1 MSRKKKSR
9 SLRYKLLA
17 LIFFGM
23 VIMMGALLGSYIYS
37 MNQVKETSEGF
48 FNKVIYDEVKDRMKF
63 IVQSTVSSIQG
74 KYQGQVIEG
83 ADISNLLQ
91 RELGNI
97 RYGKNGYCFVFL
109 YDGTHLVAP
118 DNRNNEGKNF
128 WNFTDPTGKKPVQ
141 QFVSIA
147 KAGGGFATYAW
158 LNPNTKK
165 YEPKISFIAPLKISG
180 MEVAIGTGEYVSDI
194 ELAQKKIES
203 IFEQNRGKIIP
214 LTLSIWGIAVF
225 VFLMLIYVYVSR
237 RVSRPINAVVKNIK
251 QIAAGDFTGLIQ
263 VKSNDEIGEMALE
276 LSKMGE
282 NLAEIITQVLYSAA
296 QVEET
301 AEEIAVGNQDL
312 SRRTQEQA
320 STLEEVAATIEQV
333 NSSIQVTTSNSEEAN
348 QLSHSTLEAVNA
360 GQDSVQ
366 ETIKAMEQISTSSQ
380 KIEDIIKVVN
390 DVAFQTNLLA
400 LNAAVEAARA
410 GDHGR
415 GFAVVAAEVRNL
427 AGRTSELSKE
437 VESLI
442 KESADR
448 VGRGN
453 LLVRQS
459 AELFN
464 QIVENTT
471 KTVTE
476 ITNVAA
482 TMKEQATAGEQIQV
496 SIDQL
501 NQVTQQ
507 NAAMVEEMAASSMML
522 SSESGNL
529 NRIVNRF
536 QVSQNVSSNT
546 VKKTSVPSAET
557 TVLESKPAP
566 AVQKDFVGDSWEKF

>member
-1 MSRKKKSR
+1 MSKKTKTR
-9 SLRYKLLA
+9 SLKFKLLA
-17 LIFFGM
+17 LIFLGM
-23 VIMMGALLGSYIYS
+23 LFVMAALLGSFIYS
-37 MNQVKETSEGF
+37 MSEVKITSEDLN
-48 FNKVIYDEVKDRMKF
+48 NKLILDEVKNRLKF
-63 IVQSTVSSIQG
+63 IVQTTVSSIQG
-74 KYQGQVIEG
+74 KYQGKTIEN
-83 ADISNLLQ
+83 ADILDVIKN
-91 RELGNI
+91 ELGSI
-97 RYGKNGYCFVFL
+97 RYGDNGYCFAFL

-118 DNRNNEGKNF
+118 DDRTQEGKNL
-128 WNFTDPTGKKPVQ
+128 WNLTDPTGKRTIQEFISLSKT
-141 QFVSIA
+141 
-147 KAGGGFATYAW
+147 GGGFVTYTW
-158 LNPNTKK
+158 LNPGTRKREQK
-165 YEPKISFIAPLKISG
+165 MSYVAPLKLNG
-180 MEVAIGTGEYVSDI
+180 VEVAVGTGEYLSTI
-194 ELAQKKIES
+194 ENSQKKIQY
-203 IFEQNRGKIIP
+203 IFEQNKGKVFP
-214 LTLSIWGIAVF
+214 LVISIWGITIF
-225 VFLMLIYVYVSR
+225 VFLTLIYVYVSKK
-237 RVSRPINAVVKNIK
+237 VSKPINAVVKNIK
-251 QIAAGDFTGLIQ
+251 QIAAGDFTGLIR

-320 STLEEVAATIEQV
+320 STLEEIAATIEQV

-366 ETIKAMEQISTSSQ
+366 ETLTAMEQISTSSQ

-442 KESADR
+442 KESVDR
-448 VGRGN
+448 VERGN

-464 QIVENTT
+464 QIVENTR
-471 KTVTE
+471 KTVAE

-482 TMKEQATAGEQIQV
+482 IMKEQATAGEQIQV

-522 SSESGNL
+522 SNEAGNL
-529 NRIVNRF
+529 NKIVNRF
-536 QVSQNVSSNT
+536 QVSQKIPKTSTS
-546 VKKTSVPSAET
+546 KTSVPPVEA

-566 AVQKDFVGDSWEKF
+566 AAPKDFVGDSWEKF

>member
-1 MSRKKKSR
+1 MSKKTKSR
-9 SLRYKLLA
+9 SIKVKLLA

-23 VIMMGALLGSYIYS
+23 LVMMGALLVSYIYS
-37 MNQVKETSEGF
+37 MNQVRETSKSF
-48 FNKVIYDEVKDRMKF
+48 FSKVIYDEVKDRMKF
-63 IVQSTVSSIQG
+63 IVQSTISSIQG
-74 KYQGQVIEG
+74 KYQGETIERE
-83 ADISNLLQ
+83 DIPNLL
-91 RELGNI
+91 RSDLGHI

-109 YDGTHLVAP
+109 YDGTHIIAP
-118 DNRNNEGKNF
+118 DNKTNEGKNLL
-128 WNFTDPTGKKPVQ
+128 NFKDPTGKKPVQ
-141 QFVSIA
+141 EFISIA

-165 YEPKISFIAPLKISG
+165 YEPKMSFIAPLKIG
-180 MEVAIGTGEYVSDI
+180 GLEVAIGTGEYVSDI
-194 ELAQKKIES
+194 ELAQKKIGL

-214 LTLSIWGIAVF
+214 LTLSIWGLAVF
-225 VFLMLIYVYVSR
+225 VFLMLIYIYVSR

-251 QIAAGDFTGLIQ
+251 QIAAGDFTGLIK
-263 VKSNDEIGEMALE
+263 VKSNDEIGEMARE

-282 NLAEIITQVLYSAA
+282 SLAEIITQVLYSAA

-301 AEEIAVGNQDL
+301 AEEIAKGNQDL

-320 STLEEVAATIEQV
+320 ATLEEVAATVEEV
-333 NSSIQVTTSNSEEAN
+333 NSSIQLTTSNSEQAN
-348 QLSHSTLEAVNA
+348 QLSLSTLEAVNA
-360 GQDSVQ
+360 GKDSVQ
-366 ETIKAMEQISTSSQ
+366 ETLTAMEQISTSSQ

-390 DVAFQTNLLA
+390 DIAFQTNLLA

-415 GFAVVAAEVRNL
+415 GFAVVATEVRNL

-442 KESADR
+442 KESAER

-453 LLVRQS
+453 SLVRQS
-459 AELFN
+459 AELLN
-464 QIVENTT
+464 QIVENTN
-471 KTVTE
+471 KTVME

-482 TMKEQATAGEQIQV
+482 TMREQATAGEQIQV

-536 QVSQNVSSNT
+536 QVSQKIPTTNT
-546 VKKTSVPSAET
+546 GKVRVLPEEA
-557 TVLESKPAP
+557 TVLEPKPAP
-566 AVQKDFVGDSWEKF
+566 DVQKDFVGDSWEKF

>member
-1 MSRKKKSR
+1 MSKKTKTR
-9 SLRYKLLA
+9 SLKFKLLA

-23 VIMMGALLGSYIYS
+23 LFMMAVLLGSYIYS
-37 MNQVKETSEGF
+37 MNKVKITSEGL
-48 FNKVIYDEVKDRMKF
+48 NSKIILDEVRNRLRF
-63 IVQSTVSSIQG
+63 IVQTTVSSIQG
-74 KYQGQVIEG
+74 KYQGKTIEN
-83 ADISNLLQ
+83 ADILDVIKS
-91 RELGNI
+91 ELGNI
-97 RYGKNGYCFVFL
+97 RYGENGYCFAFL

-118 DNRNNEGKNF
+118 DDRAQEGKNM
-128 WNFTDPTGKKPVQ
+128 WNLTDPTGKKPIQ
-141 QFVSIA
+141 EFISVS
-147 KAGGGFATYAW
+147 KTGGGFVSYTW
-158 LNPNTKK
+158 LNPSTRKREQK
-165 YEPKISFIAPLKISG
+165 MSYVAPLKINDV
-180 MEVAIGTGEYVSDI
+180 EVVVGTGEYLSTIDNS
-194 ELAQKKIES
+194 QKKIVF
-203 IFEQNRGKIIP
+203 IFEQNKGKILP

-225 VFLMLIYVYVSR
+225 VFLTLIYAYVSKK
-237 RVSRPINAVVKNIK
+237 VSRPINAVVKNIK

-263 VKSNDEIGEMALE
+263 VKSNDEIGVMALE

-282 NLAEIITQVLYSAA
+282 NLAEIITQVLFSAA

-320 STLEEVAATIEQV
+320 STLEEIAATIEQV
-333 NSSIQVTTSNSEEAN
+333 NSSIQVTTSNSEQAN

-360 GQDSVQ
+360 GQESVQ

-380 KIEDIIKVVN
+380 KIEDIMKVVN

-448 VGRGN
+448 VDRGD

-522 SSESGNL
+522 SNESGNL

-536 QVSQNVSSNT
+536 QVSQKVPNT
-546 VKKTSVPSAET
+546 NTSKASAPPVEAT
-557 TVLESKPAP
+557 ILESKPAP
-566 AVQKDFVGDSWEKF
+566 AAPKDFVGDSWEKF